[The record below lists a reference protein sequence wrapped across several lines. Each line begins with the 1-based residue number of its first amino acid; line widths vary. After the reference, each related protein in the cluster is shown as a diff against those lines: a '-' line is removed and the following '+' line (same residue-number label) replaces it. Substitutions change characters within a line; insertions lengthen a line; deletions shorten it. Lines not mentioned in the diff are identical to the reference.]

1 MKTKLLII
9 FLALAPVLLQAQ
21 TYYSS
26 VLWDASMDSQG
37 EIVRSWGSD
46 HVLTY
51 HIGPSGNYFTLTHVS
66 RFHMPTTLAG
76 PSASTR
82 QTATLPADM
91 WVTDVRILG
100 DEAFFCGA
108 EGPHAV
114 VGKIDLNDFATGTV
128 NIEYIEVL
136 TSATRYKKLVA
147 YNYSPAIRIVA
158 CIGEDAGSGYDDVV
172 SVFSYFSGVFSL
184 VRGYKLPREEDM
196 DDIHYTG
203 DDVVIVGRYN
213 NSTTHNQ
220 LIVRRFPS
228 IALPTTL
235 TDRTLYPAAS
245 YEVNGLTSSV
255 YMRGYSTTPVIA
267 VSYVHYDSPSNQL
280 STRVRYIDLQTM
292 AMLRSHEFP
301 REEKEEVLAM
311 LYSKWDGRLAVVFS
325 EPEPGT
331 ASNVTKTVLLQ
342 PDMPSPYPGVRF
354 YFPSPFNFYS
364 ADIINDLSS
373 KDINLVE
380 AGHGRWYLQ
389 HIPTAGPGTAVCPA
403 SDIINVDII
412 PDLPPVPIP
421 YSTIPDSPMFGP
433 TTWPMTLSPVP
444 VSTTCYSTR

>member
-51 HIGPSGNYFTLTHVS
+51 HIGPSGNTFSLARVS
-66 RFHMPTTLAG
+66 DFHSPATSAG
-76 PSASTR
+76 PFALAR
-82 QTATLPADM
+82 QTSALPADM
-91 WVTDVRILG
+91 WVTDVRIWG
-100 DEAFFCGA
+100 DEAFFCGSI
-108 EGPHAV
+108 GTHAV
-114 VGKIDLNDFATGTV
+114 VGKIDLNAFSTGSV
-128 NIEYIEVL
+128 SISYIEDS

-147 YNYSPAIRIVA
+147 YKHTSSARVVA
-158 CIGEDAGSGYDDVV
+158 CLGENAASGYNDVV
-172 SVFSYFSGVFSL
+172 SVYSYAGAFL
-184 VRGYKLPREEDM
+184 HLNTYTLPPEEDM
-196 DDIHYTG
+196 DDILYTG
-203 DDVVIVGRYN
+203 DAVVLVGRYN
-213 NSTTHNQ
+213 NSTTRNQ
-220 LIVRRFPS
+220 LIIRRSPS
-228 IALPTTL
+228 TTLPATL

-245 YEVNGLTSSV
+245 YEVNGRTSSV

-280 STRVRYIDLQTM
+280 STRVRYIDLRTM

-301 REEKEEVLAM
+301 RVEKEEVLAT

-325 EPEPGT
+325 EPEPGI

-342 PDMPSPYPGVRF
+342 PDMPSPYPAVRLF
-354 YFPSPFNFYS
+354 FPPSENFTS
-364 ADIINDLSS
+364 ADILNDPSS

-380 AGHGRWYLQ
+380 AGRGRWYLQ
-389 HIPTAGPGTAVCPA
+389 HIPSAGFGTTGCPGG
-403 SDIINVDII
+403 DMINVDII
-412 PDLPPVPIP
+412 PDLTPVPIP
-421 YSTIPDSPMFGP
+421 YSTIPDSPMFGSS
-433 TTWPMTLSPVP
+433 TWPMTLPPVP
-444 VSTTCYSTR
+444 VTTTCYSTR

>member
-1 MKTKLLII
+1 MKTKLLIF

-114 VGKIDLNDFATGTV
+114 VGKIDLNAFSTGSV
-128 NIEYIEVL
+128 SISYIEVM

-147 YNYSPAIRIVA
+147 YKHTSSARVVA
-158 CIGEDAGSGYDDVV
+158 CLGENAASGYDDVV
-172 SVFSYFSGVFSL
+172 SVYSYTSL
-184 VRGYKLPREEDM
+184 FTHLNTYTLPTEEDM
-196 DDIHYTG
+196 DDILYTG
-203 DDVVIVGRYN
+203 DAVVLVGRYN
-213 NSTTHNQ
+213 NSTTRNQ
-220 LIVRRFPS
+220 LIIRRSPS
-228 IALPTTL
+228 TTLPATL

-245 YEVNGLTSSV
+245 YEVNGRTSSV

-280 STRVRYIDLQTM
+280 STRVRYINLRTM

-301 REEKEEVLAM
+301 RVEKEEVLAM

-342 PDMPSPYPGVRF
+342 PDMPSPYPGVKLF
-354 YFPSPFNFYS
+354 FPPSENFTS
-364 ADIINDLSS
+364 ADILNDPSS

-380 AGHGRWYLQ
+380 AGRGRWYLQ
-389 HIPTAGPGTAVCPA
+389 HIPTAGPGMAGCPA

-412 PDLPPVPIP
+412 PDLTPVPIP
-421 YSTIPDSPMFGP
+421 YNTLPDTPAYMSYS
-433 TTWPMTLSPVP
+433 WPMAIPSVP
-444 VSTTCYSTR
+444 VTTTCYSTR

>member
-1 MKTKLLII
+1 
-9 FLALAPVLLQAQ
+9 
-21 TYYSS
+21 
-26 VLWDASMDSQG
+26 
-37 EIVRSWGSD
+37 
-46 HVLTY
+46 
-51 HIGPSGNYFTLTHVS
+51 
-66 RFHMPTTLAG
+66 
-76 PSASTR
+76 
-82 QTATLPADM
+82 
-91 WVTDVRILG
+91 
-100 DEAFFCGA
+100 
-108 EGPHAV
+108 
-114 VGKIDLNDFATGTV
+114 
-128 NIEYIEVL
+128 
-136 TSATRYKKLVA
+136 
-147 YNYSPAIRIVA
+147 
-158 CIGEDAGSGYDDVV
+158 
-172 SVFSYFSGVFSL
+172 
-184 VRGYKLPREEDM
+184 M
-196 DDIHYTG
+196 DDILYTG
-203 DDVVIVGRYN
+203 DAVVLVGRYN
-213 NSTTHNQ
+213 NSTTRNQ
-220 LIVRRFPS
+220 LIIRRSPS
-228 IALPTTL
+228 TTLPATL

-245 YEVNGLTSSV
+245 YEVNGRTSSV

-280 STRVRYIDLQTM
+280 STRVRYINLRTM

-301 REEKEEVLAM
+301 RVEKEEVLATV
-311 LYSKWDGRLAVVFS
+311 YSNLANRLAVVYP
-325 EPEPGT
+325 EPEPGI

-421 YSTIPDSPMFGP
+421 YSTTPDSPMLGP